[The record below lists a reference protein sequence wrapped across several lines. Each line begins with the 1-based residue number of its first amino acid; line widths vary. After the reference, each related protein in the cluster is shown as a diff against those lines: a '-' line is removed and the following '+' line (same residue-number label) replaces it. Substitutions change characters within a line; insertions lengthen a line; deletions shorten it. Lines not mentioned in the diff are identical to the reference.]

1 MFTSIEGNNCLL
13 YSDIKSIFGACRAY
27 KLTRRLSN
35 VILICR
41 FRIIF
46 QGLHRKRR
54 RHTNIVNVT
63 LSRPRLSKTSLA
75 LNGKKLEFRVG
86 LKGL

>member
-63 LSRPRLSKTSLA
+63 LSRPWLSKTSLA
-75 LNGKKLEFRVG
+75 LNRKNWKFAWHW
-86 LKGL
+86 KG